1 MQTRFRSLSII
12 FSFLFSITLIAQD
25 FNSFEYRTVGPERG
39 GRVTTVTGTPILP
52 GTFYLGASGIN
63 LELTNKDYSRVK
75 LLKLQTGI
83 HLYLNEITS
92 ITPSILVNYGE
103 YFGPDLYLG
112 LNIRKKGVAINLGYQ
127 SESSR
132 LFLGNEYE
140 NDRMRVSYTYS
151 HEVYSIATVSNR
163 ITNHSILLAY
173 KLINKKRVMFKT

>member
-1 MQTRFRSLSII
+1 MYPTFTIPETSLNRAIS
-12 FSFLFSITLIAQD
+12 SSLDFLIVLKS
-25 FNSFEYRTVGPERG
+25 
-39 GRVTTVTGTPILP
+39 
-52 GTFYLGASGIN
+52 FYLGASGIN

-83 HLYLNEITS
+83 HLYLNETTS

-132 LFLGNEYE
+132 LFIGNEYE
-140 NDRMRVSYTYS
+140 NDRIRVSYTYS
-151 HEVYSIATVSNR
+151 HEVYSIVTVSNR

-173 KLINKKRVMFKT
+173 KLIKSDV